1 MVLDGLMVML
11 SLRIAFLV
19 RPALSA
25 LSQEIANLQFPAT
38 IPAYIYISFAF
49 IWVLI
54 FLLNNQYDPG
64 KNLQVVDEINGVM
77 VSSLMA
83 SAVVAGLLYL
93 TFRETSRLL
102 FLTSAACAAILTIGH
117 RLVYRIGFRL
127 SKEKLVHH
135 RRILIVGAGP
145 VGMRVAETIHQF
157 IGLGYDVAG
166 FADDN
171 VELSDTREDV
181 IGTID
186 QIREIIIKQNIN
198 NIVIA
203 LPGYAHY
210 RINELV
216 DQLHT
221 LPVRV
226 WLIPD
231 YFALTLTQAK
241 LIDFA
246 GLPLIDLRA
255 PVLSNFQRL
264 IKRIFDLIIT
274 ILATIISLPFFLTIM
289 LLVYLD
295 SPGPIFYVSKRIKEN
310 GEIFG
315 MIKFRTMIVD
325 ADKQLQ
331 QVMKNDENGNLIHK
345 LPDDPR
351 VTRFGRFLRKT
362 SMDELPQL
370 FNILKGDMSWVGPR
384 PELPEMVNLYEPWQR
399 KRFTV
404 PQGLTGWWQVNG
416 RSDKPMHLFTEDDLY
431 YIQHYSLWLDLQI
444 LFKTVWVVIRG
455 KGAY

>member
-1 MVLDGLMVML
+1 M
-11 SLRIAFLV
+11 
-19 RPALSA
+19 P
-25 LSQEIANLQFPAT
+25 
-38 IPAYIYISFAF
+38 IPS
-49 IWVLI
+49 
-54 FLLNNQYDPG
+54 
-64 KNLQVVDEINGVM
+64 IN
-77 VSSLMA
+77 
-83 SAVVAGLLYL
+83 
-93 TFRETSRLL
+93 
-102 FLTSAACAAILTIGH
+102 
-117 RLVYRIGFRL
+117 YR
-127 SKEKLVHH
+127 
-135 RRILIVGAGP
+135 
-145 VGMRVAETIHQF
+145 
-157 IGLGYDVAG
+157 GLGYDIAG
-166 FADDN
+166 FVDDN

-181 IGTID
+181 FGTID
-186 QIREIIIKQNIN
+186 QIREIIVNHNIN

-203 LPGYAHY
+203 LPGYAQN

-216 DQLHT
+216 NQLHT
-221 LPVRV
+221 IPVRV

-241 LIDFA
+241 MVDFA

-274 ILATIISLPFFLTIM
+274 ILAMIISSPLFLTIM

-315 MIKFRTMIVD
+315 MIKFRTMVVD

-331 QVMKNDENGNLIHK
+331 QVTKNDENGNLIHK

-370 FNILKGDMSWVGPR
+370 FNILRGDMSWVGPR
-384 PELPEMVNLYEPWQR
+384 PELPEMVDLYEPWQR

-416 RSDKPMHLFTEDDLY
+416 RSDKPMHLYTEDDLY
-431 YIQHYSLWLDLQI
+431 YIQNYSLWLDIQI

>member
-1 MVLDGLMVML
+1 MVLDGALVML
-11 SLRIAFLV
+11 SLRIAILI
-19 RPALSA
+19 RPELSS
-25 LSQEIANLQFPAT
+25 LSQSIADLPYPAE
-38 IPAYIYISFAF
+38 IPAYIYISIAF
-49 IWVLI
+49 IWVLV

-64 KNLQVVDEINGVM
+64 KNLLVVDEMNGV
-77 VSSLMA
+77 VISSILA
-83 SAVVAGLLYL
+83 SVMIAGMLYL
-93 TFRETSRLL
+93 TFRETSRVL
-102 FLTSAACAAILTIGH
+102 FLTSALFSTIFTGGH
-117 RLVYRIGFRL
+117 RLIYRIGFRL
-127 SKEKLVHH
+127 SKVKLVSH

-145 VGMRVAETIHQF
+145 VGLRVADTIHQF
-157 IGLGYDVAG
+157 RGLGYDIAG

-171 VELSDTREDV
+171 VELSNTREDV
-181 IGTID
+181 LGTID
-186 QIREIIIKQNIN
+186 QIQEMIVKHNIN
-198 NIVIA
+198 NIVVA
-203 LPGYAHY
+203 LPGYAYY

-216 DQLHT
+216 DQLHSF
-221 LPVRV
+221 PVRV

-241 LIDFA
+241 VVDFA

-255 PVLSNFQRL
+255 PVLSYFQRL
-264 IKRIFDLIIT
+264 IKRLFDLIIT
-274 ILATIISLPFFLTIM
+274 IPAMIVSFPFFLTII
-289 LLVYLD
+289 LLIYLD

-315 MIKFRTMIVD
+315 MLKFRTMVVD

-331 QVMKNDENGNLIHK
+331 QVMKNDENGNMIHK

-370 FNILKGDMSWVGPR
+370 FNILVGDMSWVGPR
-384 PELPEMVNLYEPWQR
+384 PELPEMVDLYEPWQR

-444 LFKTVWVVIRG
+444 LIKTVWVVIRG

>member
-1 MVLDGLMVML
+1 MVML

-102 FLTSAACAAILTIGH
+102 FLTSAVCAAILTIGH

-157 IGLGYDVAG
+157 RGLGYDVAG

-203 LPGYAHY
+203 LPGYAHC

-241 LIDFA
+241 MVDFA

-274 ILATIISLPFFLTIM
+274 ILAMIISLPFFLIIM
-289 LLVYLD
+289 LLVY
-295 SPGPIFYVSKRIKEN
+295 SGFS
-310 GEIFG
+310 
-315 MIKFRTMIVD
+315 RT
-325 ADKQLQ
+325 
-331 QVMKNDENGNLIHK
+331 H
-345 LPDDPR
+345 
-351 VTRFGRFLRKT
+351 FLC
-362 SMDELPQL
+362 
-370 FNILKGDMSWVGPR
+370 
-384 PELPEMVNLYEPWQR
+384 
-399 KRFTV
+399 
-404 PQGLTGWWQVNG
+404 
-416 RSDKPMHLFTEDDLY
+416 
-431 YIQHYSLWLDLQI
+431 
-444 LFKTVWVVIRG
+444 FKTN
-455 KGAY
+455 